1 MPLWVCVLKPAC
13 WTRAIKGYRNLE
25 LFDYDLFVIGAGS
38 GGVRACRIAASL
50 GARVAVAEERY
61 FGGTCVNVGCV
72 PKKLFSYAAHY
83 FDDFE
88 DSKGFGWEFDNLRF
102 DWAVLKANKDLEI
115 NRLNG
120 IYKSMLDSNQVDIF
134 EARARISGPNEIQVD
149 GKTISA
155 KHILV
160 AVGGWPWIPEFPGS
174 ELTVSS
180 NDVFAMDQLP
190 AEIAVMGGGYIAVEF
205 ASIFSRLGCKTS
217 LIYRGDQLLR
227 GFDDGVRKFITAEIG
242 THVDLYLEEEI
253 KEIVQQNNK
262 LEVSFKSGSK
272 ISCEMVLAATGRL
285 PLTEDLGLETVA
297 VQLTDN
303 GAIKVNEHYQTA
315 QPSIFAVG
323 DVIDRVALTPVALA
337 EGQIVA
343 RALFANDEKAMNY
356 QNIAT
361 AVFCHPNIGTV
372 GLSEHQAQDA
382 GIEIDVYESVFRPL
396 KHTLSG
402 RNEKSMI
409 KMIVDR
415 QSGRVVGLH
424 IVAADA
430 GEIVQG
436 LSVAINCGAT
446 KADFD
451 RTIGI
456 HPTLAEEL
464 VTMRTRRAD
473 V

>member
-1 MPLWVCVLKPAC
+1 MCVKARC
-13 WTRAIKGYRNLE
+13 WTLAIKGYRNLE
-25 LFDYDLFVIGAGS
+25 PFDYDLFVIGAGS

-102 DWAVLKANKDLEI
+102 DWSVLKANKDLEI

-120 IYKSMLDSNQVDIF
+120 LYKSILNSNEVDVF

-149 GKTISA
+149 GKTLSA

-160 AVGGWPWIPEFPGS
+160 AVGGWPWTPKFPGS

-227 GFDDGVRKFITAEIG
+227 GFDEDIRKFITAEIG
-242 THVDLYLEEEI
+242 THVDLYLEQDI
-253 KEIVQQNNK
+253 SEIVKENNK
-262 LEVSFKSGSK
+262 LEVVFKSGSK
-272 ISCEMVLAATGRL
+272 LSCEMVLAATGRL
-285 PLTEDLGLETVA
+285 PLTDDLGLDTVA
-297 VQLTDN
+297 VQLAKN
-303 GAIKVNEHYQTA
+303 GAIKVNDHFQTA
-315 QPSIFAVG
+315 EPSIYAVG
-323 DVIDRVALTPVALA
+323 DVIDRIALTPVALA

-343 RALFANDEKAMNY
+343 RALFLGDAKAMDY
-356 QNIAT
+356 KNIAT

-372 GLSEHQAQDA
+372 GLSEQEALE
-382 GIEIDVYESVFRPL
+382 GGLEIDIYQSTFRPL

-402 RNEKSMI
+402 RDEKSMI

-415 QSGRVVGLH
+415 QSDRVVGLH

-464 VTMRTRRAD
+464 VTMRTKRAA

>member
-1 MPLWVCVLKPAC
+1 MRQSPLLDSSNK
-13 WTRAIKGYRNLE
+13 RIQDLE
-25 LFDYDLFVIGAGS
+25 QFDYDLFVIGAGS

-88 DSKGFGWEFDNLRF
+88 DSKGFGWDFDNLRF
-102 DWAVLKANKDLEI
+102 NWSVLKANKDIEI

-149 GKTISA
+149 GKTLSA
-155 KHILV
+155 KYILV
-160 AVGGWPWIPEFPGS
+160 AVGGWPWTPDFPGS

-190 AEIAVMGGGYIAVEF
+190 TEIAIMGGGYIAVEF

-227 GFDDGVRKFITAEIG
+227 GFDEDIRKFITAEIG
-242 THVDLYLEEEI
+242 THVDLYLEEDVL
-253 KEIVQQNNK
+253 KIVKKNNK

-272 ISCEMVLAATGRL
+272 LSSEMVLAATGRR
-285 PLTEDLGLETVA
+285 PLNEDLGLETVA
-297 VQLTDN
+297 LQLADN
-303 GAIKVNEHYQTA
+303 GAIKGDKSFQTA

-323 DVIDRVALTPVALA
+323 DVIDRIALTPVALA

-343 RALFANDEKAMNY
+343 RSLFSGDGKAMDY
-356 QNIAT
+356 RNIAT

-372 GLSEHQAQDA
+372 GLSEQEALDA
-382 GIEIDVYESVFRPL
+382 GLEIDVYQSTFRPL

-415 QSGRVVGLH
+415 LSERVVGLH

-464 VTMRTRRAD
+464 VTMRTKRTS

>member
-1 MPLWVCVLKPAC
+1 M
-13 WTRAIKGYRNLE
+13 E

>member
-1 MPLWVCVLKPAC
+1 
-13 WTRAIKGYRNLE
+13 
-25 LFDYDLFVIGAGS
+25 
-38 GGVRACRIAASL
+38 
-50 GARVAVAEERY
+50 
-61 FGGTCVNVGCV
+61 
-72 PKKLFSYAAHY
+72 
-83 FDDFE
+83 
-88 DSKGFGWEFDNLRF
+88 
-102 DWAVLKANKDLEI
+102 
-115 NRLNG
+115 
-120 IYKSMLDSNQVDIF
+120 MLDSNQVDIF

-372 GLSEHQAQDA
+372 GLSEHEAQDA
-382 GIEIDVYESVFRPL
+382 GLEIDVYESVFRPL

>member
-1 MPLWVCVLKPAC
+1 M
-13 WTRAIKGYRNLE
+13 E

-343 RALFANDEKAMNY
+343 RALFANDEKAMDY

-372 GLSEHQAQDA
+372 GLSEHEAQDA

>member
-1 MPLWVCVLKPAC
+1 MD
-13 WTRAIKGYRNLE
+13 T
-25 LFDYDLFVIGAGS
+25 FDYDLFVIGAGS
-38 GGVRACRIAASL
+38 GGVRASRIAASL

-88 DSKGFGWEFDNLRF
+88 DSKGFGWDFDNLRF
-102 DWAVLKANKDLEI
+102 DWSTLKENKDIEI
-115 NRLNG
+115 NRLND
-120 IYKSMLDSNQVDIF
+120 IYKSILDSNDVDIF
-134 EARARISGPNEIQVD
+134 EARARISGPNEVQID

-155 KHILV
+155 KYILV

-180 NDVFAMDQLP
+180 NDIFAMDQLP
-190 AEIAVMGGGYIAVEF
+190 KEIAVMGGGYIAVEF

-227 GFDDGVRKFITAEIG
+227 GFDEDIRKFITAEIG

-253 KEIVQQNNK
+253 VEIQKQNNK
-262 LEVSFKSGSK
+262 LEVLFKSGAK
-272 ISCEMVLAATGRL
+272 LNCEMVLAATGRL
-285 PLTEDLGLETVA
+285 PLTDDLGLESVGVTLA
-297 VQLTDN
+297 KN
-303 GAIKVNEHYQTA
+303 GAIKVNEHFQTDE
-315 QPSIFAVG
+315 PSIYAVG
-323 DVIDRVALTPVALA
+323 DVIDRIALTPVALA

-343 RALFANDEKAMNY
+343 RALFSDDEKAMDY
-356 QNIAT
+356 RNIAT

-372 GLSEHQAQDA
+372 GLSEQEALDD
-382 GIEIDVYESVFRPL
+382 GLEVDIYESAFRPL

-402 RNEKSMI
+402 RDEKSMI
-409 KMIVDR
+409 KLIVDR
-415 QSGRVVGLH
+415 ESDRVIGLH
-424 IVAADA
+424 LVAADA

-456 HPTLAEEL
+456 HPTLAEEF
-464 VTMRTRRAD
+464 VTMRTKRGG

>member
-1 MPLWVCVLKPAC
+1 MN
-13 WTRAIKGYRNLE
+13 T
-25 LFDYDLFVIGAGS
+25 FDYDLFVIGAGS
-38 GGVRACRIAASL
+38 GGVRASRIAASL

-88 DSKGFGWEFDNLRF
+88 DAKGFGWDFDNLRF
-102 DWAVLKANKDLEI
+102 DWGVLKANKDIEI
-115 NRLNG
+115 NRLNA
-120 IYKSMLDSNQVDIF
+120 IYKSILDSNKVDIF
-134 EARARISGPNEIQVD
+134 EARARISGPNEVQVD

-160 AVGGWPWIPEFPGS
+160 AVGGWPWAPEFPGS

-180 NDVFAMDQLP
+180 NDVFAMDELP
-190 AEIAVMGGGYIAVEF
+190 SEIAVMGGGYIAVEF

-227 GFDDGVRKFITAEIG
+227 GFDEDVRRFISTEIG
-242 THVDLYLEEEI
+242 KHVDLYLEEDIEEI
-253 KEIVQQNNK
+253 QKQNNK
-262 LEVSFKSGSK
+262 LELTFKSGSTL
-272 ISCEMVLAATGRL
+272 SCEMVLAATGRL
-285 PLTEDLGLETVA
+285 PLTEDLGLDTVGVELA
-297 VQLTDN
+297 EN
-303 GAIKVNEHYQTA
+303 GAIKVNEHFQTA
-315 QPSIFAVG
+315 EPSIYAVG
-323 DVIDRVALTPVALA
+323 DVIDRIALTPVALA

-343 RALFANDEKAMNY
+343 RALFSDDEQPMDY
-356 QNIAT
+356 RNIAT

-372 GLSEHQAQDA
+372 GLSEQDA
-382 GIEIDVYESVFRPL
+382 LDDGLEVDIYESEFRPM

-402 RNEKSMI
+402 RDEKSMI
-409 KMIVDR
+409 KLIVDR
-415 QSGRVVGLH
+415 ESDRVVGLH
-424 IVAADA
+424 LVAADA

-456 HPTLAEEL
+456 HPTLAEEF
-464 VTMRTRRAD
+464 VTMRTKRAD
-473 V
+473 I

>member
-1 MPLWVCVLKPAC
+1 MEA
-13 WTRAIKGYRNLE
+13 
-25 LFDYDLFVIGAGS
+25 FDYDLFVIGAGS
-38 GGVRACRIAASL
+38 GGVRASRIAASL

-83 FDDFE
+83 FDDFQ
-88 DSKGFGWEFDNLRF
+88 DSKGFGWDFDNLRF
-102 DWAVLKANKDLEI
+102 DWSTLKSNKDIEI
-115 NRLNG
+115 NRLNE
-120 IYKSMLDSNQVDIF
+120 IYKSILDSNKVDIF
-134 EARARISGPNEIQVD
+134 EARARISGPNEVQVD

-155 KHILV
+155 KHILI
-160 AVGGWPWIPEFPGS
+160 AVGGWPWTPEFPGS
-174 ELTVSS
+174 NLTVSS

-190 AEIAVMGGGYIAVEF
+190 AEIAVMGGGYIALEF

-227 GFDDGVRKFITAEIG
+227 GFDKDIRKFITTEIG
-242 THVDLYLEEEI
+242 NHVDLYLEEDIEQI
-253 KEIVQQNNK
+253 SKQNNQ

-272 ISCEMVLAATGRL
+272 LSCDLVLAATGRL
-285 PLTEDLGLETVA
+285 PMTDDLGLESVGVELA
-297 VQLTDN
+297 AN
-303 GAIKVNEHYQTA
+303 GAIKVNDNFQTA
-315 QPSIFAVG
+315 VPSIYAVG
-323 DVIDRVALTPVALA
+323 DVIDRIALTPVALA

-343 RALFANDEKAMNY
+343 RALFSDDEQAMDY
-356 QNIAT
+356 RNIAT

-372 GLSEHQAQDA
+372 GLSEQEALDDGLQ
-382 GIEIDVYESVFRPL
+382 IDVYESVFRPL

-402 RNEKSMI
+402 RDEKSMI
-409 KMIVDR
+409 KLIVDR
-415 QSGRVVGLH
+415 ESDRVVGLH
-424 IVAADA
+424 LVAADA

-456 HPTLAEEL
+456 HPTLAEEF
-464 VTMRTRRAD
+464 VTMRTKREA